1 MRKKLFWALLSLGIV
16 LSSGT
21 AYASEPGELPSENPS
36 RIALFDEVY
45 EYDEENGRM
54 VLTGWNVA
62 DDELVGA
69 EEELPQI
76 DAPTE
81 ARWQEKTGNLL
92 FNASVN
98 GTGFYGYSI
107 YKEGEE
113 NPIYTGGI
121 HFSADYQKSE
131 YEVGL
136 SEDALLKMET
146 GRYYFTIYAKGD
158 ESYRDSDVCISDIL
172 DYVRPEKKLSIPSN
186 LKWDKTVAT
195 WTLSEESAFAYE
207 LECKEEGSEE
217 WRWAASGFYHRR
229 ATRNVEKYDFTR
241 DMNKKG
247 VYRFRILAMSND
259 IFEAVDS
266 EWSEWSPEISSEEFT
281 SPVAAE
287 LRDLLDS
294 NAGADEILNVLE
306 KEDQKELALS
316 IQTDPVIRNTM
327 GEAEKRFSEEKGI
340 SVKTDVASDMADKI
354 SGGISV
360 LGAAF
365 NAGDDVKNMTL
376 NITKPTLEKEVDRQQ
391 YKNVVQINMTLDGA
405 ADTQKLKVPVRI
417 TMPIPEGVSAQD
429 LQILHYHNDGSYETI
444 WPYISGKTA
453 SFTLTSFSTFIFA
466 NTNNAGAGDLPF
478 TDVPSG
484 WRYDNIKF
492 VFDRGI
498 MTGLDET
505 TFEPDAPLNRAQFA
519 SVIYRL
525 AGEPEVVFKD
535 TFSDVPAGK
544 WFSEAVIWANENGI
558 VSGPGDG
565 TYGPYDNIT
574 REQMARM
581 LMEFARVQSYNTDE
595 REDFAKFADASQVSR
610 WATDYM
616 RWAVGSGIISGSTKD
631 GKYYMNPKGQATR
644 AECAV
649 MLTKFIQKYQ

>member
-1 MRKKLFWALLSLGIV
+1 MRKKLFLALLSLGIV

-113 NPIYTGGI
+113 NPIYTVGI

-217 WRWAASGFYHRR
+217 WRRAASGFYHRR
-229 ATRNVEKYDFTR
+229 AARNVEKYDFTR

-376 NITKPTLEKEVDRQQ
+376 NITKPTLEKEVDKEQ

-525 AGEPEVVFKD
+525 AGEPEVIFKD

-558 VSGPGDG
+558 VAGPGDG
-565 TYGPYDNIT
+565 TYGPYANIT